1 VLHHTRY
8 EPGEYRDSA
17 DPVDIARANPA

>member
-1 VLHHTRY
+1 VLQHTRY

-17 DPVDIARANPA
+17 DPVDDARANSA